1 MRVIIA
7 GRRLIKAKSTLPTTI
22 QADATVGAFF
32 INISGDAD
40 RVCESFGSCPFSL
53 NIGNAARISRAP
65 MIINGII
72 ESAPNNQITIGP
84 IANPIE
90 MAVA

>member
-1 MRVIIA
+1 MAGTIINARIGAASGVRVIIA

-40 RVCESFGSCPFSL
+40 RVCEAPSLSC
-53 NIGNAARISRAP
+53 GDEGGGERVRAACGR
-65 MIINGII
+65 
-72 ESAPNNQITIGP
+72 
-84 IANPIE
+84 
-90 MAVA
+90 